1 MIFLACV
8 LFAFWIMLSGKIDA
22 FHLTLGAL
30 SAAAVACAGRRLSEL
45 EPSITGLHARTWRRW
60 PGYLVWLIKEIVLS
74 AWDVAKIVLTPG
86 LPISPRL
93 VRFRCGLD
101 HTVAHLTLA
110 NSITLTPGTV
120 TLDCDAAGDYVIHA
134 ISKEA
139 GDALTPAKGEGQMQ
153 RRVRALF
160 DTGSG
165 GPS

>member
-1 MIFLACV
+1 
-8 LFAFWIMLSGKIDA
+8 
-22 FHLTLGAL
+22 
-30 SAAAVACAGRRLSEL
+30 
-45 EPSITGLHARTWRRW
+45 
-60 PGYLVWLIKEIVLS
+60 
-74 AWDVAKIVLTPG
+74 VLTPG